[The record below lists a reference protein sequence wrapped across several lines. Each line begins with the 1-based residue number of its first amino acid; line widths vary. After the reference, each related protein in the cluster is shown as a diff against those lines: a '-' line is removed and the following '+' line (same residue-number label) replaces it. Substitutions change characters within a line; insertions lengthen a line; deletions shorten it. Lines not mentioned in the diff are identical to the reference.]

1 MKAFQKGISMALT
14 LTLVATL
21 STASFAA
28 VGEATTTTSAT
39 NNTPTT
45 TIQAVPISAP
55 AEVPVEMPTYL
66 QGQAVVKAV
75 FENGR
80 LLVMVNDMEVALN
93 TSEKTFVLDAKTGL
107 PATLTNLKVG
117 DLLYVYYSPAMT
129 RSLPPQSFATAI
141 ITQVEKDKAHPSFF
155 TVKEVVSRT
164 DKEVRVLN
172 DAGDLIATISKD
184 MPLSPFKTKQIVVLE
199 DIQVGS
205 QLFIWYEIVA
215 MSYPG
220 QTHSQKTLYI
230 GQTEKSENDAQTPEL
245 GVKPVLVPKDS
256 KFDEKISINGKVL
269 ALGKYKW
276 QAQNGQVMVPLRVVA
291 EALGFKVTWDGKTK
305 SASLDDGT
313 VKTNITLGHDGY
325 YKASSKAIGLTQM
338 FEFGAKPVL
347 IENSLYVPVA
357 LFNLLYSNNAVQLLK

>member
-28 VGEATTTTSAT
+28 VGEATTTTNAT

-141 ITQVEKDKAHPSFF
+141 ITQVEKDKIHPSFF
-155 TVKEVVSRT
+155 IVKEVVSRNE
-164 DKEVRVLN
+164 KEVRVLN
-172 DAGDLIATISKD
+172 EAGDLIATITKD
-184 MPLSPFKTKQIVVLE
+184 MPLSPFKTKQIVALQ

-205 QLFIWYEIVA
+205 QLFIWYDIVA

-220 QTHSQKTLYI
+220 QTHAQKTIYI
-230 GQTEKSENDAQTPEL
+230 GQAENAEVTPDL

-305 SASLDDGT
+305 SVSLDDGT

>member
-1 MKAFQKGISMALT
+1 MKAFQKGISIALT

-21 STASFAA
+21 STSSFAA
-28 VGEATTTTSAT
+28 VGETTPS
-39 NNTPTT
+39 NTV
-45 TIQAVPISAP
+45 QAVPISAP
-55 AEVPVEMPTYL
+55 AGVQEALPSFL

-75 FENGR
+75 YENGR
-80 LLVMVNDMEVALN
+80 LLVLVNDMEVALN

-107 PATLTNLKVG
+107 PGNLTSLKVG

-155 TVKEVVSRT
+155 TVKEVVSRSE
-164 DKEVRVLN
+164 KEVRVLN
-172 DAGDLIATISKD
+172 DAGDLIATITKD
-184 MPLSPFKTKQIVVLE
+184 MPLSPFKTKQIVGLQ

-230 GQTEKSENDAQTPEL
+230 GQTETSENDAQTPEL

-256 KFDEKISINGKVL
+256 KQTEKISINGKAL

-276 QAQNGQVMVPLRVVA
+276 QAQNGHVMVPLRVVA

-305 SASLDDGT
+305 SVNLDDGT
-313 VKTNITLGHDGY
+313 VKTNITLGQDGY
-325 YKASSKAIGLTQM
+325 YKASSKAIGLTQS
-338 FEFGAKPVL
+338 FEFGAKPVM
-347 IENSLYVPVA
+347 IGKTLYVPVA
-357 LFNLLYSNNAVQLLK
+357 LFNLLYSDNNAVALQK